1 MVPLSCRPLRLNHR
15 KYSKK
20 DSDEDF
26 ISQSPEGL
34 QDVGLSPNK
43 TADISVVVSLPT
55 GLSEKDS
62 TVEINGLGLK
72 STIAIQVTKFTVH
85 IHDTQDKSHPVKYCV
100 SAKLKSLVDKS
111 VLKAKV
117 VSKAFPIY
125 A

>member
-1 MVPLSCRPLRLNHR
+1 MVPLSCRSLRLNHR

-34 QDVGLSPNK
+34 QDVELSPNE

-55 GLSEKDS
+55 GLSEKDC

-72 STIAIQVTKFTVH
+72 SAITRQVAKFTCSTH
-85 IHDTQDKSHPVKYCV
+85 T
-100 SAKLKSLVDKS
+100 
-111 VLKAKV
+111 
-117 VSKAFPIY
+117 
-125 A
+125 